1 MSSEESI
8 PDNNGKRNLTK
19 IADLNR
25 YKTGDRWAIIIGISK
40 YNNSQLDLKYADRD
54 AEELYKLLL
63 TPSGGGFEQDHIK
76 KLINEQ
82 ATKSEIGRVLGSFLK
97 KPAREDLLVIYFACH
112 GSPDPD
118 RPENVYLLPFDTDP
132 LDIAGSA
139 LPMEDIELSIRRNL
153 LSERIVILA
162 DACHSAAIGG
172 AIGRRMAKND
182 AQVINTY
189 LQGLSKAKAGVAL
202 LTSAETSETAQEH
215 KKWNGGHG
223 VFTYFLLEGM
233 KGGADGYGRPKDGM
247 VTVGELFDYVREN
260 VKKATNNLQHPAIGT
275 NQFDRDLLIAVTGV
289 VNAKENYQFGNYLCN
304 IGYLVDDPARFRDA
318 AKQYREAIR
327 LSKTAKIPLPLAE
340 LGLGKALIALGDYE
354 SANDILSELRE
365 QKEKETLPEAILYQG
380 IALAKKKEFSA
391 AIRFF
396 ESFVEKFPERKET
409 TWVKEYLTW
418 LKNKGIGKKH
428 ALLIGINN
436 YMFKQRIFPLNGC
449 INDINEIKKVLL
461 NEYDFEEDK
470 INSLTDQFA
479 TRKNILSAF
488 GKLIKDTLSG
498 DTVIVH
504 FSGHSIPESKR
515 KVFGVK
521 PSTELYIIVYDTKES
536 SGQLSN
542 GISPLELHEL
552 MNMIPAE
559 NKTLILDTHPNNA
572 FIDMA
577 KKNGNYTLLLASD
590 SAEIAYEHSFHSNEK
605 SLYMGLFTG
614 VLVQELYESKRNTL
628 TNGTLLDGS
637 LRRIRNLGFNQ
648 TPLLIGDRDQLVFV
662 PMEIYL
668 TLFDFSKR
676 RNYSAFTIEGLIKN
690 YSRFCTQI
698 KIPLPEVLC
707 SFGRAFLE
715 KRDYHRAIESLS
727 LAIKQRED
735 QYQEAR
741 FLLGKAQFFITRYD
755 EALYNLRTYDSY
767 LTEENAN
774 DSKIKTIIENIEKII
789 VRKKYAV
796 LVGINEYFSK
806 DVKPLKGALNDISAF
821 QEVLIKRFNFKN
833 EDIILL
839 RDSAATR
846 AAILNSFKEIVT
858 KAQNGAALFY
868 FAGIGSINSE
878 GKPTIVCSD
887 SRLDQVY
894 DIGLD
899 ELSILSRESSN
910 LVTIFDAE
918 FTRYSEA
925 GYMNNNNRS
934 IASDTKDIKNIPSL
948 DIAPTVSSEEKGRRS
963 DENSYVTTSNHKIVY
978 RHIEDEE
985 LRIGG
990 LSIYPRSISYK
1001 FYRENNESEL
1011 EIKLPEEINKNFHGK
1026 VTYSL
1031 ISGLYSKGNVITNGE
1046 WFASSPSVSSSEP
1059 PFIVLGNSQE
1069 KVWSSPDHQNLGSQ
1083 LNEIIL
1089 ENVILRDT
1097 LTQQFT
1103 EIEQE
1108 SIIETIWI
1116 LRRLIEQKQQQKEWY
1131 PEGHMNLGIAYSLI
1145 GKTKEAILELENA
1158 VSLYSDNNIMEL
1170 EKEKD
1175 SNAEDYYFE
1184 CHFQL
1189 GKILFES
1196 KNNLAKAVSNLEEAK
1211 NAKLVDSRLYYYLGK
1226 AYLALAEEEIKNKG
1240 MESLKL
1246 YLDNGAPL
1254 GYEEDVRRLIGSK
1267 NDVVS
1272 R

>member
-1 MSSEESI
+1 
-8 PDNNGKRNLTK
+8 
-19 IADLNR
+19 
-25 YKTGDRWAIIIGISK
+25 
-40 YNNSQLDLKYADRD
+40 
-54 AEELYKLLL
+54 
-63 TPSGGGFEQDHIK
+63 
-76 KLINEQ
+76 
-82 ATKSEIGRVLGSFLK
+82 
-97 KPAREDLLVIYFACH
+97 
-112 GSPDPD
+112 
-118 RPENVYLLPFDTDP
+118 
-132 LDIAGSA
+132 
-139 LPMEDIELSIRRNL
+139 
-153 LSERIVILA
+153 VILA

-172 AIGRRMAKND
+172 AIGRRMATND

-189 LQGLSKAKAGVAL
+189 LQGISKAKAGVAL

-215 KKWNGGHG
+215 EKWNGGHG

-260 VKKATNNLQHPAIGT
+260 VKKATNNLQHPSIGT
-275 NQFDRDLLIAVTGV
+275 NRFDRDLLLAVTGA
-289 VNAKENYQFGNYLCN
+289 VNAKENYQIGNYLCN
-304 IGYLVDDPARFRDA
+304 IGYLLDDQARFRDA
-318 AKQYREAIR
+318 AKQYKEAIR
-327 LSKTAKIPLPLAE
+327 LSKTARIPLPVAE
-340 LGLGKALIALGDYE
+340 LGLGKALIAFGDYE
-354 SANDILSELRE
+354 SANDILSELIE
-365 QKEKETLPEAILYQG
+365 KKEKETLPEAILYKG

-391 AIRFF
+391 AIRLF
-396 ESFVEKFPERKET
+396 ESFVETFPERNET
-409 TWVKEYLTW
+409 IWVKEYLTW

-436 YMFKQRIFPLNGC
+436 YMFKKVIFPLKGC
-449 INDINEIKKVLL
+449 INDINEIKKVLI

-479 TRKNILSAF
+479 TREKILSAF
-488 GKLIKDTLSG
+488 AKLIKNTLPG

-504 FSGHSIPESKR
+504 FSGHSIPESYR
-515 KVFGVK
+515 EVFGVK
-521 PSTELYIIVYDTKES
+521 PSTELYIIVYDTKKNS
-536 SGQLSN
+536 AGQLVN
-542 GISPLELHEL
+542 GISPQELHEL
-552 MNMIPAE
+552 MNKIPAE

-572 FIDMA
+572 FINVA
-577 KKNGNYTLLLASD
+577 KKNGTYTLLLASD
-590 SAEIAYEHSFHSNEK
+590 SAEIAYESRFNSNGK
-605 SLYMGLFTG
+605 SLAMGLFTG
-614 VLVQELYESKRNTL
+614 VLVQELYESKRNTPA
-628 TNGTLLDGS
+628 NGTLLDGS

-662 PMEIYL
+662 PKEIYL

-676 RNYSAFTIEGLIKN
+676 RNYSVFTIEGLIKT

-698 KIPLPEVLC
+698 KIPFPEVLC

-715 KRDYHRAIESLS
+715 KHDYYRAIESLS

-735 QYQEAR
+735 HYQEAR
-741 FLLGKAQFFITRYD
+741 FLLGKAQFFITRYG

-767 LTEENAN
+767 LSEEKTKDN
-774 DSKIKTIIENIEKII
+774 KIKTIIENIEKII
-789 VRKKYAV
+789 VNKKYAV
-796 LVGINEYFSK
+796 LVGINEYISK
-806 DVKPLKGALNDISAF
+806 DVKPLKGAVNDVLAF

-839 RDSAATR
+839 LDGAATR
-846 AAILNSFKEIVT
+846 SAILNAFKEIVT
-858 KAQNGAALFY
+858 KAQNGTALFY
-868 FAGIGSINSE
+868 FAGIGSSNYE

-887 SRLDQVY
+887 SRLDQVH

-899 ELSILSRESSN
+899 ELSILSRESPN
-910 LVTIFDAE
+910 LVTILDAE
-918 FTRYSEA
+918 FARYSES

-934 IASDTKDIKNIPSL
+934 IASDTRDIKNIHSL
-948 DIAPTVSSEEKGRRS
+948 DIVPTVSSEKKEKRS
-963 DENSYVTTSNHKIVY
+963 DENSSITTSDQKIVY
-978 RHIEDEE
+978 RDIDDEG

-990 LSIYPRSISYK
+990 LSIYPRSISHK
-1001 FYRENNESEL
+1001 FYGENNESEL
-1011 EIKLPEEINKNFHGK
+1011 EMKLPEETNKKFHGK

-1031 ISGLYSKGNVITNGE
+1031 ISGLYSKDNVLTNGE
-1046 WFASSPSVSSSEP
+1046 WFESSSYVLSSEP

-1069 KVWSSPDHQNLGSQ
+1069 KAWSSPDRQNLDSQ

-1089 ENVILRDT
+1089 ENLILRDT
-1097 LTQQFT
+1097 ITQQLT

-1116 LRRLIEQKQQQKEWY
+1116 LRRLIEQKQQHGEQY
-1131 PEGHMNLGIAYSLI
+1131 PEGYLNLGIAYSLI
-1145 GKTKEAILELENA
+1145 GKTEEAILELENA
-1158 VSLYSDNNIMEL
+1158 ASLYSDYNIMEL

-1196 KNNLAKAVSNLEEAK
+1196 KNNIAKAVSNLEEAK
-1211 NAKLVDSRLYYYLGK
+1211 KAKVVDSRLYYYLGK

-1254 GYEEDVRRLIGSK
+1254 GYEDDIRRLLGSK
-1267 NDVVS
+1267 KDVIS
-1272 R
+1272 HRT